1 MSPELNTTDGS
12 KKNNNNTPYLKLQTM
27 LKKFF
32 FGLLTKNTF
41 EVPDVT

>member
-12 KKNNNNTPYLKLQTM
+12 KKNNNTPYLKLQTM
-27 LKKFF
+27 LMKFF